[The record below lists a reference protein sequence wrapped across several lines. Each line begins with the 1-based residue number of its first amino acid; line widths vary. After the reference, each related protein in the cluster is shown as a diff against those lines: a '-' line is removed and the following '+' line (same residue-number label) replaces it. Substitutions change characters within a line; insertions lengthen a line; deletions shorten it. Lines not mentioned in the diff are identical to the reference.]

1 MIIDLLL
8 MHGCGVVVV
17 VVVDVDVEVEVV
29 VESAV
34 ADAVELFAEVVA
46 LEVPL
51 LRFYPFF
58 HPFY

>member
-1 MIIDLLL
+1 